1 MGSTGNFCRLG
12 FLPPSHPLYVP
23 KIDEFPA
30 TFGPLFRIGSCP
42 LLEGQYLCTLK
53 TGHSFDKFLTIIS
66 SSMENADNSY
76 LFANS
81 KQIDS
86 SVKLPVIQ
94 EELGAS
100 LQHFRVSVRRQA
112 L

>member
-1 MGSTGNFCRLG
+1 
-12 FLPPSHPLYVP
+12 
-23 KIDEFPA
+23 
-30 TFGPLFRIGSCP
+30 
-42 LLEGQYLCTLK
+42 
-53 TGHSFDKFLTIIS
+53 
-66 SSMENADNSY
+66 MENADNSY